1 MNNNVLREYSQKG
14 YFTIKNVF
22 SAADIYVLKNE
33 IQIANNTD
41 KYFDKNGEIR
51 RIEKIF
57 NKGKKL
63 NFLNKEIIKI
73 LKNLFNEDYI
83 IFKDKF
89 NAKPPG
95 GEGFFAHY
103 DGVFIFKDE
112 KNFYKKGWY
121 EYSDHFINVLV
132 ALDMCDKKNGTI
144 EISKIHKDNFN
155 SLLKNTKNNGT
166 PDLLDEI
173 EKKLTFEPIILNPG
187 DIVIFSNQCPH
198 RSKKNY
204 SNSSRGTLY
213 YTYTLAKFGSFYEK
227 YFEDKKNSQNKTS
240 KSLSGE
246 V

>member
-1 MNNNVLREYSQKG
+1 MNNNILREYSQKG

-22 SAADIYVLKNE
+22 SSADIYVLKNE

-63 NFLNKEIIKI
+63 NLLNKEIIKI

-155 SLLKNTKNNGT
+155 NLLKNTKNNGT

-173 EKKLTFEPIILNPG
+173 EKKLTFEPIVLNAG

-204 SNSSRGTLY
+204 SSSSRGTLY

>member
-1 MNNNVLREYSQKG
+1 MNTNILKEYSLNG

-22 SAADIYVLKNE
+22 SLSNIHDLKDEIKVADNV
-33 IQIANNTD
+33 D

-51 RIEKIF
+51 RIERIF

-73 LKNLFNEDYI
+73 LKKDYI

-103 DGVFIFKDE
+103 DGIFMFKDE
-112 KNFYKKGWY
+112 KNLNKKGWY

-132 ALDMCDKKNGTI
+132 ALDICNKKNGTI
-144 EISKIHKDNFN
+144 EISKIHNDNFN
-155 SLLKNTKNNGT
+155 NLLLNTKNNGT
-166 PDLLDEI
+166 PDLLEEI
-173 EKKLTFEPIILNPG
+173 ESKLIFETIELNPG

-204 SNSSRGTLY
+204 SN
-213 YTYTLAKFGSFYEK
+213 
-227 YFEDKKNSQNKTS
+227 
-240 KSLSGE
+240 
-246 V
+246 

>member
-1 MNNNVLREYSQKG
+1 MNTNILKEYSLNG

-22 SAADIYVLKNE
+22 SSADIYDLKNE
-33 IQIANNTD
+33 IKLAVNVD
-41 KYFDKNGEIR
+41 KYFDKKGEIR
-51 RIEKIF
+51 RIERIF

-63 NFLNKEIIKI
+63 NFLNEEIIKI
-73 LKNLFNEDYI
+73 LKNIFKEDYI

-103 DGVFIFKDE
+103 DGIFMFKDE
-112 KNFYKKGWY
+112 KNLNKKGWY

-132 ALDMCDKKNGTI
+132 ALDICNKKNGTI
-144 EISKIHKDNFN
+144 EISKIHNDNFN
-155 SLLKNTKNNGT
+155 NLLLNTKNNGT
-166 PDLLDEI
+166 PDLLGEI
-173 EKKLTFEPIILNPG
+173 ESKLIFEIIELNPG

-213 YTYTLAKFGSFYEK
+213 YTYTFAKFGSFYEK
-227 YFEDKKNSQNKTS
+227 YFEDKKNSKNKTS
-240 KSLSGE
+240 KSLSGQI
-246 V
+246 

>member
-1 MNNNVLREYSQKG
+1 MNNNILREYSQKG

-22 SAADIYVLKNE
+22 SSADIYVLKNE

-63 NFLNKEIIKI
+63 NLLNKEIIKI

-155 SLLKNTKNNGT
+155 NLLKNTKNNGT

-173 EKKLTFEPIILNPG
+173 EKKLTFEPIVLNAG
-187 DIVIFSNQCPH
+187 DIVVFSNQCPH

>member
-1 MNNNVLREYSQKG
+1 MKTNILKEYSLNG

-22 SAADIYVLKNE
+22 SSTDIYDLKNE
-33 IQIANNTD
+33 IKVADNVD

-51 RIEKIF
+51 RIERIF

-63 NFLNKEIIKI
+63 NFLNEEIIKI
-73 LKNLFNEDYI
+73 LKNIFKEDYI

-103 DGVFIFKDE
+103 DGIFMFKNE
-112 KNFYKKGWY
+112 KNLNKKGWY

-132 ALDMCDKKNGTI
+132 ALDICNKNNGTI
-144 EISKIHKDNFN
+144 EISKIHNDNFN
-155 SLLKNTKNNGT
+155 NLLLNTKNNGT
-166 PDLLDEI
+166 PDLLEEI
-173 EKKLTFEPIILNPG
+173 ESKLIFETIELNPG

-204 SNSSRGTLY
+204 SNYSRGTLY
-213 YTYTLAKFGSFYEK
+213 YTYTLEKLGSFYEK
-227 YFEDKKNSQNKTS
+227 YFEDKKNSKNKTS
-240 KSLSGE
+240 KSLSGQI
-246 V
+246 

>member
-1 MNNNVLREYSQKG
+1 MNNNIFREYSQKG

-22 SAADIYVLKNE
+22 SSADIYVLKNE

-63 NFLNKEIIKI
+63 NLLNKEIIKI

-155 SLLKNTKNNGT
+155 NLLKNTKNNGT

-173 EKKLTFEPIILNPG
+173 EKKLTFEPIVLNAG
-187 DIVIFSNQCPH
+187 DIVVFSNQCPH

>member
-1 MNNNVLREYSQKG
+1 MNTNILKEYSLNG

-22 SAADIYVLKNE
+22 SSSNIYDLKNE
-33 IQIANNTD
+33 IKVADNVD

-51 RIEKIF
+51 RIERIF

-73 LKNLFNEDYI
+73 LKNIFKEDYI

-103 DGVFIFKDE
+103 DGVFMFKDE
-112 KNFYKKGWY
+112 KNLNKKGWY

-132 ALDMCDKKNGTI
+132 ALDICNKKNGTI
-144 EISKIHKDNFN
+144 EISKIHNDNFN
-155 SLLKNTKNNGT
+155 NLLLNTKNNGT
-166 PDLLDEI
+166 PDLLEEI
-173 EKKLTFEPIILNPG
+173 ESKLIFETIELNPG
-187 DIVIFSNQCPH
+187 DILVFSNQCPH

-213 YTYTLAKFGSFYEK
+213 YTYTLEKFGSFYEK
-227 YFEDKKNSQNKTS
+227 YFEDKKNSKNKTS
-240 KSLSGE
+240 KSLSGQI
-246 V
+246 

>member
-1 MNNNVLREYSQKG
+1 MNTNILKEYSLNG

-22 SAADIYVLKNE
+22 SSSNIYDLKNE
-33 IQIANNTD
+33 IKVADNVD

-51 RIEKIF
+51 RIERIF

-73 LKNLFNEDYI
+73 LKNIFKEDYI

-103 DGVFIFKDE
+103 DGVFMFKDE
-112 KNFYKKGWY
+112 KNLNKKGWY

-132 ALDMCDKKNGTI
+132 ALDICNKKNGTI
-144 EISKIHKDNFN
+144 EISKIHNDNFN
-155 SLLKNTKNNGT
+155 NLLLNTKNNGT
-166 PDLLDEI
+166 PDLLEEI
-173 EKKLTFEPIILNPG
+173 ESKLIFETIELNPG
-187 DIVIFSNQCPH
+187 DIVVFSNQCPH

-213 YTYTLAKFGSFYEK
+213 YTYTLEKFGSFYEK
-227 YFEDKKNSQNKTS
+227 YFEDKKNSKNKTS
-240 KSLSGE
+240 KSLSGQI
-246 V
+246 

>member
-1 MNNNVLREYSQKG
+1 MNNNILREYSQKG

-22 SAADIYVLKNE
+22 SSADIYVLKNE

-155 SLLKNTKNNGT
+155 NLLKNTKNNGT

-173 EKKLTFEPIILNPG
+173 EKKLTFEPILLNAG
-187 DIVIFSNQCPH
+187 DIVVFSNQCPH

>member
-22 SAADIYVLKNE
+22 SSADIYVLKNE